1 MSDNTSRVRH
11 LFVHGPLPKVASG
24 WGNKKSWLSDET
36 AREFIEAGLVAE
48 RRRRI
53 DGVTRRC
60 LVWTG
65 PDEAPAQPQRFALG
79 DVVQLKSGGFAMTV
93 ISCGCGETYECAWLP
108 AITADMPRDAL
119 GDLPCF
125 YIPGACL
132 KAFVDHD
139 DNIPF

>member
-1 MSDNTSRVRH
+1 MTTR
-11 LFVHGPLPKVASG
+11 
-24 WGNKKSWLSDET
+24 KKPATPGIAALET
-36 AREFIEAGLVAE
+36 KI
-48 RRRRI
+48 
-53 DGVTRRC
+53 VT
-60 LVWTG
+60 
-65 PDEAPAQPQRFALG
+65 PAQPQRFALG
-79 DVVQLKSGGFAMTV
+79 DVVQLKSGGMAMTV
-93 ISCGCGETYECAWLP
+93 ISGGCGETYECAWLP